1 MAEARMLSRL
11 FRFIAGSSTSATLPH
26 SGLSLSRS
34 LVTYSSPLH
43 PKGEPGRI
51 NTLVA
56 KRETGEAK
64 PPLVLLHGYAAALG
78 FYACNVEALSAHFD
92 VFLLDLPLFG
102 RSSRHAINFQDDKAT
117 DAIDYYVGALAEWKR
132 NVGGLEGPVYLAGHS
147 FGGYIAGQFAL
158 HHPGEVKHLI
168 MLDPWGLAERKERPP
183 DQPVSWSYKAVSFL
197 STRVSPLSLVRLGPE
212 SFGKSLI
219 RRARGDITAKFAP
232 LFGDELAGE
241 VISDYIYH
249 SNSQT
254 PATGEEA
261 FRVLS
266 IPVAYA
272 RFPLEKELAKLPDSI
287 PITFLYGD
295 STWMDPR
302 PGQRLVEARLARGA
316 AARLALI
323 RNSSHHIYVDNVDHF
338 NAEVIKCRY

>member
-11 FRFIAGSSTSATLPH
+11 FRFIAGSSSSATLPH

-34 LVTYSSPLH
+34 LVPYNSALH
-43 PKGEPGRI
+43 AEKGHL

-56 KRETGEAK
+56 KRDTGEAK
-64 PPLVLLHGYAAALG
+64 PPLVLLHGYGAALG
-78 FYACNVEALSAHFD
+78 FYVNNIESLATHYD
-92 VFLLDLPLFG
+92 VYLLDLPLFG
-102 RSSRHAINFQDDKAT
+102 RSSRHSIRFAEERASEAVEYF
-117 DAIDYYVGALAEWKR
+117 VGALADWKR
-132 NVGGLEGPVYLAGHS
+132 DVGGLDGPVYLAGHS
-147 FGGYIAGQFAL
+147 FGGYIAGRFAL
-158 HHPGEVKHLI
+158 QHPHEVKHLI

-197 STRVSPLSLVRLGPE
+197 STRVSPFSLVRMGPE

-232 LFGDELAGE
+232 LFGNELAAE
-241 VISDYIYH
+241 VISDYIYY
-249 SNSQT
+249 SNAAT
-254 PATGEEA
+254 PAVGEDA

-266 IPVAYA
+266 IPIAYA
-272 RFPLEKELAKLPDSI
+272 RFPLEKELERLPDSV
-287 PITFLYGD
+287 PLTFLYGD
-295 STWMDPR
+295 STWMDAR
-302 PGQRLVEARLARGA
+302 PGQRLVEARLQRGA

-323 RNSSHHIYVDNVDHF
+323 RNASHHIYVDNVDNF